1 MYQGKHGSISAN
13 NVSDQER
20 DRPTTYLYD
29 YETDHDSGSAIDRQ
43 ISIRSGLHIET
54 YPLRK
59 A

>member
-1 MYQGKHGSISAN
+1 MYQGKNGSTSAN

-20 DRPTTYLYD
+20 DDQPTTHLY
-29 YETDHDSGSAIDRQ
+29 DHDSGSAIDRQ

-59 A
+59 AGH

>member
-1 MYQGKHGSISAN
+1 MTASVNAN

-20 DRPTTYLYD
+20 DDRPTIHLYD